1 MLIFIMGVAQT
12 KALVLDLTPPAASK
26 RHKRRIATYPL
37 LTTWGLHQWRLGIA
51 TEPAMLAGNR
61 LGFHAIVRHRMAFSG
76 GASSSIVLACGVHH
90 TANRSILCDHLP
102 LNPRGPLWPAAL
114 GGGERTR

>member
-1 MLIFIMGVAQT
+1 MFILIVGVAHT
-12 KALVLDLTPPAASK
+12 KAFMLDLTTSAASK
-26 RHKRRIATYPL
+26 RHKGRLATYPL
-37 LTTWGLHQWRLGIA
+37 LTTWGFHQWRLGIA

-90 TANRSILCDHLP
+90 TANRSILCDHLHR
-102 LNPRGPLWPAAL
+102 NPRRPPWPEAM
-114 GGGERTR
+114 RVNTST